1 MNSNSFHRLGI
12 DIDNLSDLDSD
23 EEKDPAASTTVKP
36 DSNESENS
44 SSGTS
49 GDEQSSPRNDSSV
62 CNPVTSSSENIL
74 HSNREL
80 VIGSSEHKQ
89 LNQTESGLVENVSDK
104 QNTLCNVENTSAD
117 SCMEQITSTQD
128 QDSEKNKSKEEPKVN
143 LITKVFFYR

>member
-23 EEKDPAASTTVKP
+23 EEKDPAASTTVKQ

-62 CNPVTSSSENIL
+62 CNPVTGSSENIL

-89 LNQTESGLVENVSDK
+89 LHQTESGVVENVSDK

-117 SCMEQITSTQD
+117 SCTEQITSTQD